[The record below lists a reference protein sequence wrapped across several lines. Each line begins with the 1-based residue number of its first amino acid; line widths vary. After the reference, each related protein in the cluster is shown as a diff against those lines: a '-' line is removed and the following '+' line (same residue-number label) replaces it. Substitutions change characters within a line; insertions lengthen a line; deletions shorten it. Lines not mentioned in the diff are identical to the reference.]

1 MSQTT
6 NISEIG
12 EAIYPHLNKPDVRF
26 SEAGEYKVTLKVAKS
41 DATAMLKLYNS
52 AIEDA
57 LKLAEQNHKGK
68 GIKNAPKPFTEED
81 NYVFFKFKMKATG
94 VNQKTKEKFSQRP
107 QLFDAKKNPIPLST
121 IIWGG
126 SKMRVAFN
134 LVPYYTP
141 MLGAGI
147 TARLKAV
154 QVISLVEGKDSNL
167 FSKEDGYETTPEPK
181 AEVISNETSEV
192 QESKDL
198 SLIHI

>member
-68 GIKNAPKPFTEED
+68 GIKNAPKPFTEEND
-81 NYVFFKFKMKATG
+81 YVFFKFKMKATG

-107 QLFDAKKNPIPLST
+107 QLFDAKKNPVPLST

-167 FSKEDGYETTPEPK
+167 FSKEDGYEATPEPK

-192 QESKDL
+192 QESKDF
-198 SLIHI
+198 

>member
-121 IIWGG
+121 LIWGG
-126 SKMRVAFN
+126 SKLRVAYN

-192 QESKDL
+192 QESKDF
-198 SLIHI
+198 

>member
-81 NYVFFKFKMKATG
+81 KFVFFKFKMKATG

-121 IIWGG
+121 LIWGG
-126 SKMRVAFN
+126 SKMRVAYN

-141 MLGAGI
+141 MLGAGV

-154 QVISLVEGKDSNL
+154 QVIELVEGKDSNL
-167 FSKEDGYETTPEPK
+167 FSKEDGYEATPEPK

-192 QESKDL
+192 QESKDF
-198 SLIHI
+198 

>member
-41 DATAMLKLYNS
+41 DATEMLKLYNS

-81 NYVFFKFKMKATG
+81 NFVFFKFKMKATG

-121 IIWGG
+121 LIWGG
-126 SKMRVAFN
+126 SKMRVAYN

-192 QESKDL
+192 QESKDF
-198 SLIHI
+198 

>member
-12 EAIYPHLNKPDVRF
+12 EAIFPHLNKPDVRF
-26 SEAGEYKVTLKVAKS
+26 NEAGEYKVTLKVAKS
-41 DATAMLKLYNS
+41 DATEMLKLYNS

-192 QESKDL
+192 QESKDF
-198 SLIHI
+198 

>member
-81 NYVFFKFKMKATG
+81 KFVFFKFKMKATG

-121 IIWGG
+121 LVWGG
-126 SKMRVAFN
+126 SKMRVAYN

-141 MLGAGI
+141 MLGAGV

-154 QVISLVEGKDSNL
+154 QVIELVEGKDSNL
-167 FSKEDGYETTPEPK
+167 FSKEDGYEATPEPK

-192 QESKDL
+192 QESKDF
-198 SLIHI
+198 

>member
-121 IIWGG
+121 LIWGG
-126 SKMRVAFN
+126 SKLRVAYN
-134 LVPYYTP
+134 IVPYYTP

-192 QESKDL
+192 QESKDF
-198 SLIHI
+198 

>member
-1 MSQTT
+1 M
-6 NISEIG
+6 
-12 EAIYPHLNKPDVRF
+12 
-26 SEAGEYKVTLKVAKS
+26 
-41 DATAMLKLYNS
+41 
-52 AIEDA
+52 
-57 LKLAEQNHKGK
+57 
-68 GIKNAPKPFTEED
+68 
-81 NYVFFKFKMKATG
+81 
-94 VNQKTKEKFSQRP
+94 
-107 QLFDAKKNPIPLST
+107 FDAKKNPIPLST

-192 QESKDL
+192 QESKDF
-198 SLIHI
+198 

>member
-121 IIWGG
+121 LIWGG
-126 SKMRVAFN
+126 SKMRVAYN

-167 FSKEDGYETTPEPK
+167 FNKEDGYEATPEPK

-192 QESKDL
+192 QESKDF
-198 SLIHI
+198 

>member
-1 MSQTT
+1 MQPTT
-6 NISEIG
+6 NISVVG

-26 SEAGEYKVTLKVAKS
+26 NEAGEYKVTLKVAKS
-41 DATAMLKLYNS
+41 DATEMLKLYTS
-52 AIEDA
+52 ALDDS

-68 GIKNAPKPFTEED
+68 GIKKAPKPYTEEGD
-81 NYVFFKFKMKATG
+81 YVFFKFKMKATG

-126 SKMRVAFN
+126 SKMRVAYN
-134 LVPYYTP
+134 LVSYFTP

-154 QVISLVEGKDSNL
+154 QVIELVEGKDSNL
-167 FSKEDGYETTPEPK
+167 FEKEDGYEATPKP
-181 AEVISNETSEV
+181 EVISNETSEV
-192 QESKDL
+192 QESKDF
-198 SLIHI
+198 

>member
-81 NYVFFKFKMKATG
+81 KFVFFKFKMKATG

-126 SKMRVAFN
+126 SKMRVAYN

-192 QESKDL
+192 QESKDF
-198 SLIHI
+198 

>member
-81 NYVFFKFKMKATG
+81 NYVFFKFKIKATG

-107 QLFDAKKNPIPLST
+107 QLFDAKKNPIPLCT

-192 QESKDL
+192 QESKDF
-198 SLIHI
+198 

>member
-1 MSQTT
+1 MSQQT
-6 NISEIG
+6 NLSEIG

-26 SEAGEYKVTLKVAKS
+26 SEARESKVTLKVAKS

-167 FSKEDGYETTPEPK
+167 FNKEDGYEATPEPK

-192 QESKDL
+192 QESKDF
-198 SLIHI
+198 

>member
-12 EAIYPHLNKPDVRF
+12 EAIFPHLNKPDVRF
-26 SEAGEYKVTLKVAKS
+26 NEAGEFKVTLKVAKS

-68 GIKNAPKPFTEED
+68 GIKNAPKPFTEEND
-81 NYVFFKFKMKATG
+81 YVFFKFKMKATG

-121 IIWGG
+121 LIWGG
-126 SKMRVAFN
+126 SKMRVAYN

-167 FSKEDGYETTPEPK
+167 FSKEDGYETTSEPK

-192 QESKDL
+192 QESKDF
-198 SLIHI
+198 

>member
-1 MSQTT
+1 MAIS
-6 NISEIG
+6 NISVIG
-12 EAIYPHLNKPDVRF
+12 EAVYPHLNKPDVKWN
-26 SEAGEYKVTLKVAKS
+26 EAGEYKVTLKVAKS
-41 DATAMLKLYNS
+41 DASEMLKLYNS

-81 NYVFFKFKMKATG
+81 KFVFFKFKMKATG

-121 IIWGG
+121 LIWGG
-126 SKMRVAFN
+126 SKMRVAYN

-192 QESKDL
+192 QESKDF
-198 SLIHI
+198 

>member
-12 EAIYPHLNKPDVRF
+12 EAIFPHLNKPDVRF
-26 SEAGEYKVTLKVAKS
+26 NEAGEFKVTLKVAKS

-81 NYVFFKFKMKATG
+81 NFVFFKFKMKATG

-121 IIWGG
+121 LIWGG
-126 SKMRVAFN
+126 SKMRVAYN

-192 QESKDL
+192 QESKDF
-198 SLIHI
+198 

>member
-41 DATAMLKLYNS
+41 DATEMLKLYTK
-52 AIEDA
+52 AIDDS
-57 LKLAEQNHKGK
+57 LKLAEQNQKGK

-81 NYVFFKFKMKATG
+81 NFVFFKFKMKATG

-121 IIWGG
+121 LIWGG
-126 SKMRVAFN
+126 SKMRVAYN

-167 FSKEDGYETTPEPK
+167 FSKEDGYEATPEPK

-192 QESKDL
+192 QESKDF
-198 SLIHI
+198 

>member
-94 VNQKTKEKFSQRP
+94 VNQKTKEKFSQKP

-154 QVISLVEGKDSNL
+154 QVIELVEGKDSNL
-167 FSKEDGYETTPEPK
+167 FEKEDGYEATPKP
-181 AEVISNETSEV
+181 EVISNETSEV
-192 QESKDL
+192 QESKDF
-198 SLIHI
+198 

>member
-81 NYVFFKFKMKATG
+81 KFVFFKFKMKATG

-167 FSKEDGYETTPEPK
+167 FSKEDGYEATPEPK

-192 QESKDL
+192 EVSKDF
-198 SLIHI
+198 

>member
-41 DATAMLKLYNS
+41 DATEMLKLYNS

-126 SKMRVAFN
+126 SKMRVAYN
-134 LVPYYTP
+134 LVPYFTP
-141 MLGAGI
+141 MLGAGV

-154 QVISLVEGKDSNL
+154 QVIELVEGKDSNL
-167 FSKEDGYETTPEPK
+167 FDKEDGYETTPEPK

-192 QESKDL
+192 QESKDF
-198 SLIHI
+198 

>member
-121 IIWGG
+121 LIWGG
-126 SKMRVAFN
+126 SKLRVAYN

-141 MLGAGI
+141 ILGAGV

-167 FSKEDGYETTPEPK
+167 FSKEDGYEATPEPK

-192 QESKDL
+192 QESKDF
-198 SLIHI
+198 

>member
-81 NYVFFKFKMKATG
+81 KFVFFKFKMKATG

-107 QLFDAKKNPIPLST
+107 QLFDAKKNPVPLST

-126 SKMRVAFN
+126 SKMRVAYN

-141 MLGAGI
+141 MLGAGV

-154 QVISLVEGKDSNL
+154 QVIELVEGKDSNL
-167 FSKEDGYETTPEPK
+167 FSKEDGYEATPEPK

-192 QESKDL
+192 QESKDF
-198 SLIHI
+198 

>member
-68 GIKNAPKPFTEED
+68 GIKNAPKPFTEEND
-81 NYVFFKFKMKATG
+81 YVFFKFKMKATG

-192 QESKDL
+192 QESKDF
-198 SLIHI
+198 

>member
-81 NYVFFKFKMKATG
+81 NFVFFKFKMKATG
-94 VNQKTKEKFSQRP
+94 VNHKTKEKFSQRP

-192 QESKDL
+192 QESKDF
-198 SLIHI
+198 

>member
-81 NYVFFKFKMKATG
+81 KFVFFKFKMKATG

-141 MLGAGI
+141 MLGAGV

-154 QVISLVEGKDSNL
+154 QVIELVEGKDSNL
-167 FSKEDGYETTPEPK
+167 FSKEDGYEATPEPK

-192 QESKDL
+192 QESKDF
-198 SLIHI
+198 

>member
-81 NYVFFKFKMKATG
+81 KFVFFKFKMKATG

-192 QESKDL
+192 QESKDF
-198 SLIHI
+198 

>member
-81 NYVFFKFKMKATG
+81 KFVFFKFKMKATG

-167 FSKEDGYETTPEPK
+167 FSKEDGYETTPE
-181 AEVISNETSEV
+181 TSEV
-192 QESKDL
+192 QESKDF
-198 SLIHI
+198 

>member
-68 GIKNAPKPFTEED
+68 GIKNAPKPFTEE
-81 NYVFFKFKMKATG
+81 NEFVFFKFKMKATG

-192 QESKDL
+192 QESKDF
-198 SLIHI
+198 

>member
-41 DATAMLKLYNS
+41 DATEMLKLYTK
-52 AIEDA
+52 AIDDS

-81 NYVFFKFKMKATG
+81 NFVFFKFKMKATG

-121 IIWGG
+121 LIWGG
-126 SKMRVAFN
+126 SKLRVAFN
-134 LVPYYTP
+134 LVPYFTP

-154 QVISLVEGKDSNL
+154 QVIELVEGKDSNL
-167 FSKEDGYETTPEPK
+167 FKEEDGYETATPEPD
-181 AEVISNETSEV
+181 VISNEKTTV
-192 QESKDL
+192 QESKDF
-198 SLIHI
+198 

>member
-81 NYVFFKFKMKATG
+81 KFVFFKFKMKATG

-167 FSKEDGYETTPEPK
+167 FNKEDGYEATPEPK

-192 QESKDL
+192 QESKDF
-198 SLIHI
+198 